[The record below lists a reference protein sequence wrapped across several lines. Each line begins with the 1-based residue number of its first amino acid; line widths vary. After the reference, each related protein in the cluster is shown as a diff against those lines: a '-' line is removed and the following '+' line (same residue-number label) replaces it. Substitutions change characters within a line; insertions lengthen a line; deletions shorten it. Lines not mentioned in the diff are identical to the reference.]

1 MLDILFTL
9 VIFVA
14 CFALLAVGYI
24 VAGKKIKGSCGGI
37 GIQYKGEDIECGVC
51 GKKGDEI
58 AQCDPKLIKTKSS
71 S

>member
-1 MLDILFTL
+1 MS
-9 VIFVA
+9 

-58 AQCDPKLIKTKSS
+58 AQCDTSTINTKKSA
-71 S
+71 